1 MNQDI
6 KHYDKI
12 VDTNCTNYIIKLI
25 KEKPKN
31 WIKHFVS
38 NNRFVN
44 IDTNNFYAVN
54 HYNSLYL
61 QTFKEMN
68 QVKSRI
74 IGTKKQWLNKDL
86 KVKDNATPIYLK
98 RLLFD
103 DDRIIGCKAYKSYFA
118 DDVENYDSLNIN
130 EDEIFKLNKYN
141 ECELFNKYISNC
153 NVKINYHKDGIAF
166 YRPSDHSINLPYKE
180 QFTDDLLLQIQ
191 TEISDAMGFWL
202 PFVQIKKLDVR
213 MDDEYDI
220 GKNRLLIEILFNITR
235 DPHTL
240 ASVEIEIDG
249 STLGGG
255 GF

>member
-1 MNQDI
+1 MKAIN
-6 KHYDKI
+6 YWI
-12 VDTNCTNYIIKLI
+12 VVEKI

-98 RLLFD
+98 RLLST
-103 DDRIIGCKAYKSYFA
+103 RKSFLTRTA
-118 DDVENYDSLNIN
+118 N
-130 EDEIFKLNKYN
+130 FQ
-141 ECELFNKYISNC
+141 
-153 NVKINYHKDGIAF
+153 
-166 YRPSDHSINLPYKE
+166 PS
-180 QFTDDLLLQIQ
+180 T
-191 TEISDAMGFWL
+191 
-202 PFVQIKKLDVR
+202 
-213 MDDEYDI
+213 
-220 GKNRLLIEILFNITR
+220 
-235 DPHTL
+235 
-240 ASVEIEIDG
+240 
-249 STLGGG
+249 
-255 GF
+255 